1 MLWCYH
7 LSKVKEIMSP
17 LGIVLLSV
25 GILGL
30 VIVFYIGL
38 SLVVARMLRRQIAE
52 TTADWQAAG
61 VQIVKGPATGNY
73 RGHLSAAVPVKGV
86 GVLALTDRDLR
97 FVRLKP
103 RQEFVIPLAHI
114 THLVVKRVWKGS
126 YRGGLPV
133 IGVYFDDGVQAD
145 AMGVIVARQ
154 DQPAWIDAITQAAGV
169 EVKES

>member
-1 MLWCYH
+1 M
-7 LSKVKEIMSP
+7 MSP
-17 LGIVLLSV
+17 LGIGFLSV
-25 GILGL
+25 SILGFVVVL
-30 VIVFYIGL
+30 YIVL
-38 SLVVARMLRRQIAE
+38 SQVLAHMVRQQIIE
-52 TTADWQAAG
+52 VTAQWQVAG